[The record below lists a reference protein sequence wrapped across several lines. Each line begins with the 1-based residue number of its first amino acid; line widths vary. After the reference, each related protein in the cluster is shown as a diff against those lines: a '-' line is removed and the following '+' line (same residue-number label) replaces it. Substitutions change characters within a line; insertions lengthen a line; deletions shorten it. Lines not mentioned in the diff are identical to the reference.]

1 MYQKIIDELNNFLL
15 SINIPSK
22 PLNPKEFQGVFI
34 KKLSNQNIVKDK
46 RRIPAGDSS
55 SNVNQTHI
63 DITGHDSMLF
73 FSKSLSNKTTQI
85 QSFDVDIF
93 FNNYEYLKQLNP
105 TMTKKNLLGDTIFV
119 RSVLNAA
126 HIDNNPN
133 VLHSSAYKKLGHS
146 GKQVQLNIPDSEEAF
161 TKLRNF
167 AFEQDALVMLRYD
180 YLHYLAIIIPN
191 HKCGSLY
198 DITETSGG
206 RNVNVSVLNPS
217 YNETE
222 AKYLQSQ
229 HILSDIISEDDE
241 TIQLQQSL
249 YTSSSAGTD
258 IEKLVKARISQGA
271 FRRLLL
277 LTYNH
282 KCCLCNV
289 TTTSVLRASHIKE
302 WKDSSRQERMDSNNG
317 LLLCANHDA
326 LFDRHIISFD
336 PENGNICISKVLDQ
350 QQKKALHLSSSLS
363 ISLSDEMKS
372 YMQIHHKKYTDK
384 ENG

>member
-1 MYQKIIDELNNFLL
+1 MYQKIIDELNNFLA

-46 RRIPAGDSS
+46 RRIPAGESS

-73 FSKSLSNKTTQI
+73 FFESLFNKTTQI
-85 QSFDVDIF
+85 QSFDVDLF
-93 FNNYEYLKQLNP
+93 FNNYDYLKQINP
-105 TMTKKNLLGDTIFV
+105 AITKKDITGNTIYV
-119 RSVLNAA
+119 RSVPNAA
-126 HIDNNPN
+126 HIANNPD

-146 GKQVQLNIPDSEEAF
+146 GKQVQLNIPDSEESF

-180 YLHYLAIIIPN
+180 YLHYLAIIVPN
-191 HKCGSLY
+191 HKCGGLY
-198 DITETSGG
+198 NITETSGS
-206 RNVNVSVLNPS
+206 RNVNVSILNPS
-217 YNETE
+217 YNEAE

-229 HILSDIISEDDE
+229 HIISDIVVEDNE
-241 TIQLQQSL
+241 TIALQQSL
-249 YTSSSAGTD
+249 YTSSKAGTD
-258 IEKLVKARISQGA
+258 VEKLVKARISQGA

-282 KCCLCNV
+282 KCCLCDV

-317 LLLCANHDA
+317 LLYA
-326 LFDRHIISFD
+326 LIMMH
-336 PENGNICISKVLDQ
+336 CL
-350 QQKKALHLSSSLS
+350 
-363 ISLSDEMKS
+363 
-372 YMQIHHKKYTDK
+372 TDI
-384 ENG
+384 